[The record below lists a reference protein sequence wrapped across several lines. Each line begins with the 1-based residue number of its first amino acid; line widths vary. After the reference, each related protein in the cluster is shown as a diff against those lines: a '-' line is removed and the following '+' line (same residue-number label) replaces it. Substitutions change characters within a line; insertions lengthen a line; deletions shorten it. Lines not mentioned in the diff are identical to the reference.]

1 MSNIM
6 EQTLF
11 GEHIPTNSIHGDH
24 IKTSKWTDEE
34 KMAMMRN
41 FIPKS
46 QMNPT
51 DEQIDKMA
59 YSSGK
64 RIVKAEKDIH
74 KDENESSWDIIEA
87 NKSKK
92 MLSNRLGNKFASA
105 YVDEG
110 VPLTESAPNPELAK
124 QIMEKN
130 QNYLLKGSLASI
142 DTKISDQ
149 SRQEIRN
156 DRRDRIASKDQWMD
170 DNLDKIN
177 ERIDKSRENLRKA
190 QAAEINQALK
200 SQTVD
205 PSTVT
210 AAFREYFNNKQTLLS
225 QSYVDIKKHEKT
237 REDAIKRQTNIK
249 TSLDQPS
256 LPTKV
261 SNSSLYNQLIEK
273 LPENFKQKLIKD
285 AIE

>member
-34 KMAMMRN
+34 KMAMMKN
-41 FIPKS
+41 FIPQS
-46 QMNPT
+46 QLGPT
-51 DEQIDKMA
+51 DEQIEKMA

-64 RIVKAEKDIH
+64 RIVKAEKNIH
-74 KDENESSWDIIEA
+74 KDENEDSWNIIEA

-92 MLSNRLGNKFASA
+92 MFSNRLGNKFASA

-200 SQTVD
+200 TKTVD

-210 AAFREYFNNKQTLLS
+210 DAFREYFNNKQTLLS
-225 QSYVDIKKHEKT
+225 QSYVDIKKHEKS
-237 REDAIKRQTNIK
+237 REESIRRQTNIK
-249 TSLDQPS
+249 TSLDKPS
-256 LPTKV
+256 LPTKI